1 MPSSREILRYIYGL
15 ERTGIRPGL
24 GRIKKLLSV
33 IKDPQ
38 RSYPAVHVAGTNGKG
53 STSAMLASILTEAGY
68 SAGLYTSPH
77 LVRFNER
84 IRING
89 ADISDKDLARI
100 AARLKGVEPPEGV
113 QPLQGAADGP
123 GLSFFEFTTAIAF
136 EYFREKKIDI
146 AVIEAGM
153 GGRLDATNVLR
164 PLVSIITNIDFD
176 HMDFLGRSLAA
187 IAREKAG
194 IIKPAAAVVTAEVKP
209 EALAVIKA
217 AALKKGVLLYRLGT
231 DFAYKAGKE
240 KNGLSFFDY
249 SGIHAGLTGLGLG
262 LRGPHQLKNGSC
274 ALAAVEILQR
284 SGFKISGS
292 AVRRG
297 LKKAFWPA
305 RLEVVRKRPLVII
318 DSAHN
323 PAGAAAL
330 KTALRGF
337 RYRRL
342 ILVLGIMKD
351 KDIDG
356 FLQAVI
362 PLADRIVLTA
372 PKTARAMSPDGLFMR
387 LKSQEKPVFE
397 GFLRR
402 LKSQEKPVLMR
413 KNVKAALK
421 AALKDAGPQD
431 AVCVAGSIFTA
442 GEAMKALGR
451 GN

>member
-15 ERTGIRPGL
+15 ERIGIRPGL
-24 GRIKKLLSV
+24 GRIKKFLSV

-68 SAGLYTSPH
+68 SVGLYTSPH
-77 LVRFNER
+77 LVKFNER

-100 AARLKGVEPPEGV
+100 AARFKGAEPPE
-113 QPLQGAADGP
+113 GAADGP

-136 EYFREKKIDI
+136 EYFREKKIDV

-176 HMDFLGRSLAA
+176 HMGFLGGSLAR

-194 IIKPAAAVVTAEVKP
+194 IIKPAAAVVTAEAKP

-217 AALKKGVLLYRLGT
+217 AALQKGAVLFQLGA
-231 DFAYKAGKE
+231 DFAYKAGKD
-240 KNGLSFFDY
+240 KNGLPFFDY
-249 SGIHAGLTGLGLG
+249 SGIYAGFTGLCLG
-262 LRGPHQLKNGSC
+262 LRGQHQLKNGSC
-274 ALAAVEILQR
+274 ALAAVEILRR

-337 RYRRL
+337 RYKRL

-356 FLQAVI
+356 FLQVVI
-362 PLADRIVLTA
+362 PLADCIVLTA
-372 PKTARAMSPDGLFMR
+372 PKTARAMSPEGLFER
-387 LKSQEKPVFE
+387 LKSQDRF
-397 GFLRR
+397 
-402 LKSQEKPVLMR
+402 VLIR
-413 KNVKAALK
+413 KNVKSALK

-442 GEAMKALGR
+442 GEARKALGSL
-451 GN
+451 

>member
-1 MPSSREILRYIYGL
+1 MSSSSEILRYICGL

-24 GRIKKLLSV
+24 GRIKKFLSV
-33 IKDPQ
+33 IENPQ

-68 SAGLYTSPH
+68 SVGLYTSPH
-77 LVRFNER
+77 LARFNER

-100 AARLKGVEPPEGV
+100 AARLKGVEP
-113 QPLQGAADGP
+113 LKGAADGP

-136 EYFREKKIDI
+136 EYFREKKIDVV
-146 AVIEAGM
+146 VIEAGM

-164 PLVSIITNIDFD
+164 PLVSIITNVDFD
-176 HMDFLGRSLAA
+176 HMDFLGGNLAA

-217 AALKKGVLLYRLGT
+217 AALKKKVLLYQLGT
-231 DFAYKAGKE
+231 DFAYKAGKD
-240 KNGLSFFDY
+240 KNGLPFFDY
-249 SGIHAGLTGLGLG
+249 TGIHAGLTDLGLS

-274 ALAAVEILQR
+274 ALAAVEILRR
-284 SGFKISGS
+284 SGFKISAG

-297 LKKAFWPA
+297 LRKAFWPA
-305 RLEVVRKRPLVII
+305 RLEVACKRPLVII

-323 PAGAAAL
+323 PAGAAVL

-337 RYRRL
+337 RYKRL

-356 FLQAVI
+356 FFKAII
-362 PLADRIVLTA
+362 PLADCIVLTA
-372 PKTARAMSPDGLFMR
+372 PKTTRAMSPEGLFKR
-387 LKSQEKPVFE
+387 LKSQDK
-397 GFLRR
+397 L
-402 LKSQEKPVLMR
+402 VLIR

-421 AALKDAGPQD
+421 AALKDAGPLD

-442 GEAMKALGR
+442 GEARKALG
-451 GN
+451 GM